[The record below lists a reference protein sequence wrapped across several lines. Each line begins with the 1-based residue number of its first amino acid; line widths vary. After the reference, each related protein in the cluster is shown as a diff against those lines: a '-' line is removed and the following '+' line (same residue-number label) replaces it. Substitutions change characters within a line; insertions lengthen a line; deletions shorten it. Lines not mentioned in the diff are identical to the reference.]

1 MVRVRRDASLRVQ
14 RNFFKH
20 FGTILTFAV
29 VGTVISTIVVGFGV
43 YLFGLIPSVG
53 YSLSLVDR

>member
-1 MVRVRRDASLRVQ
+1 MMGVLPGARVRVQ

>member
-1 MVRVRRDASLRVQ
+1 VK